1 MSRLHALL
9 ANRVIAH
16 VRRERFPAGHHLTE
30 QSLETVLGTS
40 RSPVRGALARLAE
53 MGIVETRPPS
63 RGYFLALGAD
73 SITAGS
79 DDHVLADDE
88 AYLALARDR
97 LSGALKPVVTEVDLM
112 RRYGLTRQHVGRLLD
127 RIANEGWIERRA
139 SKGWSFLPMI
149 DGPHAY
155 AESYEL
161 RRLLEPSAM
170 MLPTF
175 AIESSVLRR
184 LRQQQEALVDDGYA
198 TASHVELFVANAS
211 FHEALATLSGN
222 RFVHQTIVRQNQLRR
237 LIEYREIDDRFRVR
251 RQCEEHLAIVALLE
265 RGERAQAAVLLER
278 HLASASSE
286 KVALLVRASK
296 AGDEADDAK
305 PTGLQRSGG
314 HRSRFAGSH
323 RSATVDHRDG
333 SRSHDTL
340 PED

>member
-1 MSRLHALL
+1 MSKFHTLL
-9 ANRVIAH
+9 ASRVIAH
-16 VRRERFPAGHHLTE
+16 VRREQFPAGHHLTE

-79 DDHVLADDE
+79 DDHAFAADDE

-97 LSGALKPVVTEVDLM
+97 LSGTLKPVVTEVDLM
-112 RRYGLTRQHVGRLLD
+112 RRYGLTRQRVGRLLD

-149 DGPHAY
+149 DGPRAY

-175 AIESSVLRR
+175 AIDSPVLRR
-184 LRQQQEALVDDGYA
+184 LRQQQEALVNEGYA
-198 TASHVELFVANAS
+198 SASHVELFVANAS

-237 LIEYREIDDRFRVR
+237 LIEYKEIDDRSRVR
-251 RQCEEHLAIVALLE
+251 RQCEEHLAIIALLE

-286 KVALLVRASK
+286 KVALLVRASE
-296 AGDEADDAK
+296 AGNKADDDDLKNGASESDRRHF
-305 PTGLQRSGG
+305 PTTE
-314 HRSRFAGSH
+314 SR
-323 RSATVDHRDG
+323 TN
-333 SRSHDTL
+333 HDV
-340 PED
+340 